1 MQKTST
7 TGFRGLTVYKKS
19 FDLAM
24 EIFEITKNFP
34 PQEKYELTDQI
45 RRSSRAVCRAIG
57 EGYRKRQYPKHF
69 SSKMS
74 DSDMENT
81 ETQVSLDFAK
91 ECNYIS
97 EKAYIDL
104 IEKSEEV
111 GRLLN
116 HMVENP
122 ERYMPRGA
130 GNNRRQLENVNR
142 QTLSQRFFSIP

>member
-1 MQKTST
+1 MTNK
-7 TGFRGLTVYKKS
+7 GFRKLTVYTKA

-34 PQEKYELTDQI
+34 SEEKYELTDQI

-81 ETQVSLDFAK
+81 ETQVSLDFAFK
-91 ECNYIS
+91 CGYIS
-97 EKAYIDL
+97 EENYNDL
-104 IEKSEEV
+104 IMKSEEV

-122 ERYMPRGA
+122 EKYMPR
-130 GNNRRQLENVNR
+130 
-142 QTLSQRFFSIP
+142 T

>member
-1 MQKTST
+1 MTGSFRELKVYQKA
-7 TGFRGLTVYKKS
+7 

-24 EIFEITKNFP
+24 KVFEITKKFP
-34 PQEKYELTDQI
+34 SEEKFELTDQI

-74 DSDMENT
+74 DADMENT

-91 ECNYIS
+91 TCKYIS
-97 EKAYIDL
+97 QEEYQEILND
-104 IEKSEEV
+104 SEEI
-111 GRLLN
+111 GRILN

-122 ERYMPRGA
+122 EKFLPKH
-130 GNNRRQLENVNR
+130 
-142 QTLSQRFFSIP
+142 